1 MNTNL
6 SQLSKEEKAVLAH
19 LKASLALKLAAEAF
33 RNDRTL
39 REMCPPAGISLRFAI
54 LGGGAGG
61 GTSAGGT
68 GGGGFG
74 GCGGGTGMQLVVK
87 NGIARVYSAGWP
99 QIVLFFPGSESAI
112 RVLSG
117 GKGPAIPVPL
127 RPGAF
132 KALGFFRKAS
142 SRATELLRER
152 ETPEDVRARLLLAAT
167 LYGLEAV
174 AGDRYLARRME
185 IIPEG
190 TVAVRA
196 GEIEYFVEKREN
208 AINIIEAQRHPDAV
222 LSFADYRSAI
232 GVLSGKRPA
241 VVALGSGEV
250 RIEGLLPLVQGLFA
264 VLDRLSWYLGV
275 AL

>member
-1 MNTNL
+1 MKTAIL
-6 SQLSKEEKAVLAH
+6 QLSKEERAILAR
-19 LKASLALKLAAEAF
+19 LKAWLALQLAAEAF
-33 RNDRTL
+33 RRDAAL
-39 REMCPPAGISLRFAI
+39 REVCPAGGIALKLAI
-54 LGGGAGG
+54 RGVGA
-61 GTSAGGT
+61 
-68 GGGGFG
+68 
-74 GCGGGTGMQLVVK
+74 GMQLVVK
-87 NGIARVYSAGWP
+87 NGIARVYSVGWP
-99 QIVLFFPGSESAI
+99 QLVLFFPGSASAI

-117 GKGPAIPVPL
+117 SKGTAVPLPL

-142 SRATELLRER
+142 SRATELLRGA

-167 LYGLEAV
+167 LYGLEVV
-174 AGDRYLARRME
+174 AGDSYLARRMQ
-185 IIPEG
+185 IIPDG
-190 TVAVRA
+190 VVAVRA
-196 GEIEYFVEKREN
+196 GEIEYFVEKRGN
-208 AINIIEAQRHPDAV
+208 AIHVIEAQRHPDAV

-232 GVLSGKRPA
+232 DVLSGKRQA